1 MNHYELKDFA
11 KSLGLV
17 VEHDRYEDLRI
28 RRKVERMSFRTDYR
42 YSPKNGY
49 ERGDLIARLEFND
62 SMGPTEYADAIGPA
76 YNALKQFELWR

>member
-17 VEHDRYEDLRI
+17 VEHDWYEDLQ
-28 RRKVERMSFRTDYR
+28 RRLKVERVSFRTDYR

-49 ERGDLIARLEFND
+49 ERG
-62 SMGPTEYADAIGPA
+62 T
-76 YNALKQFELWR
+76 

>member
-17 VEHDRYEDLRI
+17 VEHDWYEDLN
-28 RRKVERMSFRTDYR
+28 RRLKVERVSFRTENR
-42 YSPKNGY
+42 YSPKNGH

>member
-17 VEHDRYEDLRI
+17 VEHDWYEDPNRNLRVV
-28 RRKVERMSFRTDYR
+28 RVSFRTEHR
-42 YSPKNGY
+42 YSPKNGH